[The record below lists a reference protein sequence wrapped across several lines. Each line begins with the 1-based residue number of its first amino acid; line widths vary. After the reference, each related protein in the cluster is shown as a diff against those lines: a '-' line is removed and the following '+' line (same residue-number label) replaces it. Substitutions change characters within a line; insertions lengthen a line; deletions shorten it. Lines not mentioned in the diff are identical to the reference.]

1 MAWVKVP
8 TDNYPLFNAALPK
21 DPRVTTVR
29 LFGSIAGLVNG
40 NMFCGLFA
48 RSALAKLGEA
58 DYAEAMALD
67 GAEPFDPMATG
78 RVMSNT
84 VLLPETIMD
93 EPGEL
98 RDWFHKA
105 FDYAVTLPPKRNA
118 AAKQR
123 ATKKPAAKKPA
134 KKPAAKTPGAR
145 RATRRKRPSAA
156 R

>member
-8 TDNYPLFNAALPK
+8 VDNYPLFHAALAR

-48 RSALAKLGEA
+48 RSALAKLGA
-58 DYAEAMALD
+58 TDYAEAMALD

-98 RDWFHKA
+98 RDWFRKA
-105 FDYAVTLPPKRNA
+105 FDYAVTLPPKRKPA
-118 AAKQR
+118 A
-123 ATKKPAAKKPA
+123 KKPAAKKPA
-134 KKPAAKTPGAR
+134 AKKPAAKKPGATK
-145 RATRRKRPSAA
+145 RATRRKRSSPA

>member
-8 TDNYPLFNAALPK
+8 ADNHPLFHAALPK
-21 DPRVTTVR
+21 DRRVSTVR

-48 RSALAKLGEA
+48 RSAIAKLGEA
-58 DYAEAMALD
+58 DYAEAMKLD
-67 GAEPFDPMATG
+67 GAEPFDPMRTG

-105 FDYAVTLPPKRNA
+105 FDYAATLPPK
-118 AAKQR
+118 KK
-123 ATKKPAAKKPA
+123 TGPGKKPAAKKPA
-134 KKPAAKTPGAR
+134 PAKKAAAKKPATKKPPAKK
-145 RATRRKRPSAA
+145 RATKRR
-156 R
+156 